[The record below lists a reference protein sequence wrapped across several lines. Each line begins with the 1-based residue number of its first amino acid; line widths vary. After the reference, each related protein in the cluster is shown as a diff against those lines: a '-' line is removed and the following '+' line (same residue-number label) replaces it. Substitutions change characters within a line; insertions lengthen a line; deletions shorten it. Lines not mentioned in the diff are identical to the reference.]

1 MTDNSDFMA
10 RYLPPEN
17 AERREHAAPTH
28 RDTDDVSMPDPRMPD
43 PGPRPRIQ
51 LPPRYEVGPPPD
63 GGLEFAPPPPADD
76 ASPAPGRGG
85 DEGAHSRPLTPPPG
99 TGQAPSAAASHA
111 DQGAA
116 PSAARGDGGGVP
128 ANSGPVTESP
138 APIPSMPQLDQ
149 RKQAP
154 QPPQRWKPSVDPAE
168 RWAPRADPQGVASAP
183 ARHIQVEEVVKT
195 RREPATMGWRK
206 AVHVSTGTLVNLGAG
221 PHEQRLRDWT
231 ALIKS
236 NIPGNYQIA
245 VVSVK
250 GGVGKTRLTAGVG
263 TVFAK
268 VRGEH
273 VIAVD
278 ADTTY
283 GGLGQFVDPKMTK
296 TVREFLADE
305 DAVTHPKTRL
315 YTGLN
320 KQGLE
325 VLAGHQNVASE
336 FTFDTATF
344 FDTISRTRRIYQLC
358 LVDCAEKMHHEVF
371 KAVLSASDAL
381 MIVGTCTAEGG
392 LAVEKTVDWLAARR
406 GHELL
411 KRSVI
416 VLNDAHRSA
425 NKKFISY
432 VSETVGKRV
441 RAVKTVPWDA
451 HLRDAATLDY
461 PALHKRTQLALMELA
476 AELACG
482 FPTAGALT
490 G

>member
-1 MTDNSDFMA
+1 MSENSDFLA
-10 RYLPPEN
+10 RYLAPDN
-17 AERREHAAPTH
+17 AERREYGAPAH
-28 RDTDDVSMPDPRMPD
+28 GDSDDVSMPDPRMTD
-43 PGPRPRIQ
+43 PGSEPRPRM
-51 LPPRYEVGPPPD
+51 PTPSRH
-63 GGLEFAPPPPADD
+63 EFAPPPGGGFEFAPPPADT
-76 ASPAPGRGG
+76 ASPGPGRGADG
-85 DEGAHSRPLTPPPG
+85 GTRPLTPPPG
-99 TGQAPSAAASHA
+99 IGARPNGAPSHT
-111 DQGAA
+111 DQSAA
-116 PSAARGDGGGVP
+116 PAAGRAHGGGVG
-128 ANSGPVTESP
+128 ANSGPVSDQP

-149 RKQAP
+149 RDPAP
-154 QPPQRWKPSVDPAE
+154 QPAQQWTPSVDPAE
-168 RWAPRADPQGVASAP
+168 RWAPRADPRGVTSAP
-183 ARHIQVEEVVKT
+183 ARHIQVDEVVKK
-195 RREPATMGWRK
+195 RRPHPTMGWRK
-206 AVHVSTGTLVNLGAG
+206 AVYVSTAKLVNLGAG

-273 VIAVD
+273 VIALD
-278 ADTTY
+278 ADITY
-283 GGLGQFVDPKMTK
+283 GGLGRFVDDEVTK
-296 TVREFLADE
+296 TVREFLADQ

-320 KQGLE
+320 AQGLE

-336 FTFDTATF
+336 FTFDAQTF
-344 FDTISRTRRIYQLC
+344 FDTISRLRRIYQLS
-358 LVDCAEKMHHEVF
+358 LVDCTAQTDHDVF

-381 MIVGTCTAEGG
+381 MIVGSCTATGG

-416 VLNDAHRSA
+416 VLNDVHRSA
-425 NKKFISY
+425 NKKFIGHIT
-432 VSETVGKRV
+432 ETVGNRV
-441 RAVKTVPWDA
+441 RAVKIIPWDA
-451 HLRDAATLDY
+451 HLRDAATLDF
-461 PALHKRTQLALMELA
+461 PALHKPTQLAFMELA